1 MTHRKTKRA
10 TSRAGFSFVELLVVM
25 VIIGVMSGLAVP
37 RIRDMKRRAF
47 VTTLV
52 TDLRNLAA
60 TQELYWADTHSY
72 TSDVAALRFTHSD
85 LVTLTIVQATADGW
99 SATATHRD
107 IAITCAVFYGSAT
120 PVVPAVQAA
129 AIGCR

>member
-1 MTHRKTKRA
+1 MAHPSVHSPR
-10 TSRAGFSFVELLVVM
+10 SRAGFSFVELLVVM

-37 RIRDMKRRAF
+37 RIREMKRRAL

-60 TQELYWADTHSY
+60 TQEQYWADALAY
-72 TSDVAALRFTHSD
+72 TSDVAVLKYAHSEH
-85 LVTLTIVQATADGW
+85 VTVTIVHASANGW

-107 IAITCAVFYGSAT
+107 IPITCAVFHGNAA
-120 PVVPAVQAA
+120 PVAPAVQPA
-129 AIGCR
+129 AIGCA